1 MHHLCLLQCWLSL
14 ATAPWSILFTTVEVA
29 AMNSTST
36 SATRPKLSTKAS
48 PTAFQTASRP
58 ALPNIIIT
66 LSLLIEPLACA
77 ILLENGLIGEPAI
90 ECHPNA
96 VQVTFQTEN
105 PFQGH
110 VYVRGH
116 YENEDCRRDYANG
129 KDTIVVTQVHFS
141 RCGVRRQRTK
151 LNFRERK
158 QHAYKNNADM
168 MKFDPNG
175 TWCSLRSSDHICI
188 CSSQLK
194 LEVVIAECE
203 HRNIFLISPHHSLKI
218 FPNLAMVN
226 CKLLIKGKN
235 FAKCQHLA
243 MTNPKG
249 LSMITTLIITFHR
262 TFVTAT
268 DRAFNV
274 QCFYMEEDKIVTQN
288 MDVSGIP
295 TSDLDMNPPEPTCSY
310 HVLRG
315 GRAGVVVSHGKVGDP
330 VYHRWM
336 CIYPMPVALWMMEKE
351 NCSMSL
357 MKMGNCSKDI
367 MILPDLIYLNDMEAG
382 IDTTIFKFADK
393 PHIYFTCQV
402 RLSIKRENKN
412 QICQKPTCSGIG
424 RMRVSRRVK
433 LPTRFSDASNS
444 TPATMKKNVDID
456 LMASPI
462 VVLDIE
468 DRFPKMSTFD
478 TAAMG
483 DYEFIKKENLNIN
496 SSFSQNICML
506 PMAFNIFISTLII
519 LVLSL
524 LTFVA
529 YVITQIRTYT
539 PQY

>member
-1 MHHLCLLQCWLSL
+1 MIIVTFILSNSVFLLL
-14 ATAPWSILFTTVEVA
+14 
-29 AMNSTST
+29 
-36 SATRPKLSTKAS
+36 
-48 PTAFQTASRP
+48 
-58 ALPNIIIT
+58 
-66 LSLLIEPLACA
+66 LLIEPLACA

-141 RCGVRRQRTK
+141 RC
-151 LNFRERK
+151 
-158 QHAYKNNADM
+158 DM
-168 MKFDPNG
+168 YCIFIHSCTVDDGEGELFNVIDENG
-175 TWCSLRSSDHICI
+175 
-188 CSSQLK
+188 Q
-194 LEVVIAECE
+194 
-203 HRNIFLISPHHSLKI
+203 
-218 FPNLAMVN
+218 
-226 CKLLIKGKN
+226 
-235 FAKCQHLA
+235 
-243 MTNPKG
+243 TNPKG

-336 CIYPMPVALWMMEKE
+336 CIYPMP
-351 NCSMSL
+351 
-357 MKMGNCSKDI
+357 DI

-424 RMRVSRRVK
+424 RMRVTRRVK

>member
-1 MHHLCLLQCWLSL
+1 MGKYLHKKF
-14 ATAPWSILFTTVEVA
+14 AY
-29 AMNSTST
+29 
-36 SATRPKLSTKAS
+36 KL
-48 PTAFQTASRP
+48 R
-58 ALPNIIIT
+58 
-66 LSLLIEPLACA
+66 LLIEPLVCA

-116 YENEDCRRDYANG
+116 YENEDCRRDYVNG

-141 RCGVRRQRTK
+141 RCGVRRQRT
-151 LNFRERK
+151 
-158 QHAYKNNADM
+158 
-168 MKFDPNG
+168 
-175 TWCSLRSSDHICI
+175 
-188 CSSQLK
+188 
-194 LEVVIAECE
+194 
-203 HRNIFLISPHHSLKI
+203 
-218 FPNLAMVN
+218 
-226 CKLLIKGKN
+226 
-235 FAKCQHLA
+235 
-243 MTNPKG
+243 TNPKG
-249 LSMITTLIITFHR
+249 LSMTTTLIITFHR

-274 QCFYMEEDKIVTQN
+274 QCFYMEEDRIVTQN

-336 CIYPMPVALWMMEKE
+336 CIYPMPDMYCMFIHSCTVDDGEGELFNVIDE
-351 NCSMSL
+351 NGQVSYFS
-357 MKMGNCSKDI
+357 KICSKDTT
-367 MILPDLIYLNDMEAG
+367 ILPDLIYLNDMEAG

-393 PHIYFTCQV
+393 PHVYFTCQV

-412 QICQKPTCSGIG
+412 QICQKPTCSAIG
-424 RMRVSRRVK
+424 RMRVTRRVK
-433 LPTRFSDASNS
+433 LPTRFNDASNS
-444 TPATMKKNVDID
+444 TSTTTKKNVDID

-468 DRFPKMSTFD
+468 DRFAKISTFD
-478 TAAMG
+478 TAEM
-483 DYEFIKKENLNIN
+483 ENHELIKKENFNIN

>member
-1 MHHLCLLQCWLSL
+1 MIIVTFILSNSLFLLLHYCLQ
-14 ATAPWSILFTTVEVA
+14 
-29 AMNSTST
+29 
-36 SATRPKLSTKAS
+36 
-48 PTAFQTASRP
+48 
-58 ALPNIIIT
+58 
-66 LSLLIEPLACA
+66 LLIEPLASA

-141 RCGVRRQRTK
+141 RCGVRRQRT
-151 LNFRERK
+151 
-158 QHAYKNNADM
+158 
-168 MKFDPNG
+168 
-175 TWCSLRSSDHICI
+175 
-188 CSSQLK
+188 
-194 LEVVIAECE
+194 
-203 HRNIFLISPHHSLKI
+203 
-218 FPNLAMVN
+218 
-226 CKLLIKGKN
+226 
-235 FAKCQHLA
+235 
-243 MTNPKG
+243 TNPKG

-330 VYHRWM
+330 VYHRWA
-336 CIYPMPVALWMMEKE
+336 CIYPMP
-351 NCSMSL
+351 
-357 MKMGNCSKDI
+357 DI

-393 PHIYFTCQV
+393 PHVYFTCQV

-412 QICQKPTCSGIG
+412 QICQKPTCSGTG
-424 RMRVSRRVK
+424 RMRVTRRVK
-433 LPTRFSDASNS
+433 LPTRFSDALNS
-444 TPATMKKNVDID
+444 TSATMKKNVDID

-468 DRFPKMSTFD
+468 DRFPKMSTLD

-483 DYEFIKKENLNIN
+483 DHEFIKKENLNIN

-519 LVLSL
+519 LVLLL

-529 YVITQIRTYT
+529 YVITQFRTYT

>member
-1 MHHLCLLQCWLSL
+1 MHQLCLLHCWLSL

-36 SATRPKLSTKAS
+36 PAIRPKLSTKVS
-48 PTAFQTASRP
+48 LTAFQTASRP
-58 ALPNIIIT
+58 ALPNIIT
-66 LSLLIEPLACA
+66 LSANFDHDHCHFYLIKFCFSFTC
-77 ILLENGLIGEPAI
+77 EPAI

-116 YENEDCRRDYANG
+116 YENEDCRRDYVNG

-141 RCGVRRQRTK
+141 RCGVRRQRT
-151 LNFRERK
+151 
-158 QHAYKNNADM
+158 
-168 MKFDPNG
+168 
-175 TWCSLRSSDHICI
+175 
-188 CSSQLK
+188 
-194 LEVVIAECE
+194 
-203 HRNIFLISPHHSLKI
+203 
-218 FPNLAMVN
+218 
-226 CKLLIKGKN
+226 
-235 FAKCQHLA
+235 
-243 MTNPKG
+243 TNPKG
-249 LSMITTLIITFHR
+249 LSMTTTLIITFHR
-262 TFVTAT
+262 TFVTAI

-274 QCFYMEEDKIVTQN
+274 QCFYMEEDRIVTQN

-336 CIYPMPVALWMMEKE
+336 CIYPMPDMYCMFIHSCTVDDGEGELFNVIDENGQVAYFSK
-351 NCSMSL
+351 S
-357 MKMGNCSKDI
+357 CSKDTT
-367 MILPDLIYLNDMEAG
+367 ILPDLIYLNDMEAG

-393 PHIYFTCQV
+393 PHVYFTCQV

-412 QICQKPTCSGIG
+412 QICQKPTCSAIG
-424 RMRVSRRVK
+424 RMRVTRRVK
-433 LPTRFSDASNS
+433 LPTRFNDASNS
-444 TPATMKKNVDID
+444 TSTTTKKNVDID

-468 DRFPKMSTFD
+468 DRFAKISTFD
-478 TAAMG
+478 TAEMG
-483 DYEFIKKENLNIN
+483 NHELIKKENFNIN

-539 PQY
+539 PQH

>member
-1 MHHLCLLQCWLSL
+1 MIIVTFILSNSLFLLL
-14 ATAPWSILFTTVEVA
+14 
-29 AMNSTST
+29 
-36 SATRPKLSTKAS
+36 
-48 PTAFQTASRP
+48 
-58 ALPNIIIT
+58 
-66 LSLLIEPLACA
+66 LLIEPLASA

-141 RCGVRRQRTK
+141 RCGVRRQRT
-151 LNFRERK
+151 
-158 QHAYKNNADM
+158 
-168 MKFDPNG
+168 
-175 TWCSLRSSDHICI
+175 
-188 CSSQLK
+188 
-194 LEVVIAECE
+194 
-203 HRNIFLISPHHSLKI
+203 
-218 FPNLAMVN
+218 
-226 CKLLIKGKN
+226 
-235 FAKCQHLA
+235 
-243 MTNPKG
+243 TNPKG

-330 VYHRWM
+330 VYHRWA
-336 CIYPMPVALWMMEKE
+336 CIYPMPVNNARHYCQTCTACLYTVALWMMEKE

-393 PHIYFTCQV
+393 PHVYFTCQV

-412 QICQKPTCSGIG
+412 QICQKPTCSGTG
-424 RMRVSRRVK
+424 RMRVTRRVK
-433 LPTRFSDASNS
+433 LPTRFSDALNS
-444 TPATMKKNVDID
+444 TSATMKKNVDID

-468 DRFPKMSTFD
+468 DRFPKMSTLD

-483 DYEFIKKENLNIN
+483 DHEFIKKENLNIN

-519 LVLSL
+519 LVLLL

-529 YVITQIRTYT
+529 YVITQFRTYT

>member
-1 MHHLCLLQCWLSL
+1 MIIVTFILSNSLFLLL
-14 ATAPWSILFTTVEVA
+14 
-29 AMNSTST
+29 
-36 SATRPKLSTKAS
+36 
-48 PTAFQTASRP
+48 
-58 ALPNIIIT
+58 
-66 LSLLIEPLACA
+66 LLIEPLASA

-141 RCGVRRQRTK
+141 RCGVRRQRT
-151 LNFRERK
+151 
-158 QHAYKNNADM
+158 
-168 MKFDPNG
+168 
-175 TWCSLRSSDHICI
+175 
-188 CSSQLK
+188 
-194 LEVVIAECE
+194 
-203 HRNIFLISPHHSLKI
+203 
-218 FPNLAMVN
+218 
-226 CKLLIKGKN
+226 
-235 FAKCQHLA
+235 
-243 MTNPKG
+243 TNPKG

-330 VYHRWM
+330 VYHRWA

-393 PHIYFTCQV
+393 PHVYFTCQV

-412 QICQKPTCSGIG
+412 QICQKPTCSGTG
-424 RMRVSRRVK
+424 RMRVTRRVK
-433 LPTRFSDASNS
+433 LPTRFSDALNS
-444 TPATMKKNVDID
+444 TSATMKKNVDID

-468 DRFPKMSTFD
+468 DRFPKMSTLD

-483 DYEFIKKENLNIN
+483 DHEFIKKENLNIN

-519 LVLSL
+519 LVLLL

-529 YVITQIRTYT
+529 YVITQFRTYT

>member
-1 MHHLCLLQCWLSL
+1 MIIVTFILSNSVFLLL
-14 ATAPWSILFTTVEVA
+14 
-29 AMNSTST
+29 
-36 SATRPKLSTKAS
+36 
-48 PTAFQTASRP
+48 
-58 ALPNIIIT
+58 
-66 LSLLIEPLACA
+66 LLIEPLASA

-141 RCGVRRQRTK
+141 RCGVRRQRT
-151 LNFRERK
+151 
-158 QHAYKNNADM
+158 
-168 MKFDPNG
+168 
-175 TWCSLRSSDHICI
+175 
-188 CSSQLK
+188 
-194 LEVVIAECE
+194 
-203 HRNIFLISPHHSLKI
+203 
-218 FPNLAMVN
+218 
-226 CKLLIKGKN
+226 
-235 FAKCQHLA
+235 
-243 MTNPKG
+243 TNPKG

-330 VYHRWM
+330 VYHRWA

-393 PHIYFTCQV
+393 PHVYFTCQV

-412 QICQKPTCSGIG
+412 QICQKPTCSGTG
-424 RMRVSRRVK
+424 RMRVTRRVK
-433 LPTRFSDASNS
+433 LPTRFSDALNS
-444 TPATMKKNVDID
+444 TSATMKKNVDID

-468 DRFPKMSTFD
+468 DRFPKMSTLD

-483 DYEFIKKENLNIN
+483 DHEFIKKENLNIN

-519 LVLSL
+519 LVLLL

-529 YVITQIRTYT
+529 YVITQFRTYT

>member
-1 MHHLCLLQCWLSL
+1 MIIVTFILSNSLFLLLHYCLQ
-14 ATAPWSILFTTVEVA
+14 
-29 AMNSTST
+29 
-36 SATRPKLSTKAS
+36 
-48 PTAFQTASRP
+48 
-58 ALPNIIIT
+58 
-66 LSLLIEPLACA
+66 LLIEPLASA

-141 RCGVRRQRTK
+141 RCGVRRQRT
-151 LNFRERK
+151 
-158 QHAYKNNADM
+158 
-168 MKFDPNG
+168 
-175 TWCSLRSSDHICI
+175 
-188 CSSQLK
+188 
-194 LEVVIAECE
+194 
-203 HRNIFLISPHHSLKI
+203 
-218 FPNLAMVN
+218 
-226 CKLLIKGKN
+226 
-235 FAKCQHLA
+235 
-243 MTNPKG
+243 TNPKG

-330 VYHRWM
+330 VYHRWA

-393 PHIYFTCQV
+393 PHVYFTCQV

-412 QICQKPTCSGIG
+412 QICQKPTCSGTG
-424 RMRVSRRVK
+424 RMRVTRRVK
-433 LPTRFSDASNS
+433 LPTRFSDALNS
-444 TPATMKKNVDID
+444 TSATMKKNVDID

-468 DRFPKMSTFD
+468 DRFPKMSTLD

-483 DYEFIKKENLNIN
+483 DHEFIKKENLNIN

-519 LVLSL
+519 LVLLL

-529 YVITQIRTYT
+529 YVITQFRTYT